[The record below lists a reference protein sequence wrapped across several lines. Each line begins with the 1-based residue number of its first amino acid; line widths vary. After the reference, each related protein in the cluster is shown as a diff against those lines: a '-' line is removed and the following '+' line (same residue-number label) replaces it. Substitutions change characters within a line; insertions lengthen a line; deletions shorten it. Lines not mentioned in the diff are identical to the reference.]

1 MEEAATEYKKKRSV
15 AALFHFQDFMHASN
29 HDPIN
34 WDNLTH
40 DHMTQDFWGQ
50 FATYM
55 GKYAMNNKNIRFS
68 DGNLLTSKK
77 SVKIRKKQRQLLSSI
92 VHPKAVQIQKQI
104 FFWKLLGH
112 HKSIRKK

>member
-15 AALFHFQDFMHASN
+15 ADLFHLQDFMHASN

-40 DHMTQDFWGQ
+40 DHMTQDFWGP
-50 FATYM
+50 FETYM

-77 SVKIRKKQRQLLSSI
+77 SVQIRKKTKAASFLNNSSQSCTN
-92 VHPKAVQIQKQI
+92 PKTDI
-104 FFWKLLGH
+104 FLEAFGP
-112 HKSIRKK
+112 S